1 MYEKGHITKDIAEEE
16 VRHFAGKVP
25 RVKCFKFMRVAEY
38 GAS

>member
-1 MYEKGHITKDIAEEE
+1 MYRKRHRTFDEVHEE

-25 RVKCFKFMRVAEY
+25 RVKCFKIMLVAEY